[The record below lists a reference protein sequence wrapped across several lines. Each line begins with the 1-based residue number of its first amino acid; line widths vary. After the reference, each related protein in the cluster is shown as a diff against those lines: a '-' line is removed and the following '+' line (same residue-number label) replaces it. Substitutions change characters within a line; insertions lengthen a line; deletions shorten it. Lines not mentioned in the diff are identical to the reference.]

1 LSRSRFSWH
10 YKAQSL
16 PHVRQVRL
24 VSLVK
29 DQVRKIGGVDA
40 TLGAIADRL
49 RIEAGALPTRVSRWS
64 GVAVAGQVSSAP
76 LAPWQEA
83 LQVSSAE
90 CGRPAEHSRLSQEV
104 GKRSFSADVSG
115 GTP

>member
-1 LSRSRFSWH
+1 LSRSLFSWH
-10 YKAQSL
+10 YKVQSL

-49 RIEAGALPTRVSRWS
+49 RIGEPRRWNREQDNRILTEYGLKPGS
-64 GVAVAGQVSSAP
+64 HPDYEIQFRSESA
-76 LAPWQEA
+76 A
-83 LQVSSAE
+83 
-90 CGRPAEHSRLSQEV
+90 
-104 GKRSFSADVSG
+104 
-115 GTP
+115 